1 MTVHAASSS
10 TPSDRDGTIDIWRA
24 NLTLPPGE
32 LSRISSCLNSE
43 ELQRAA
49 RFRFQCDRDRFLASR
64 GLLRHILASYL
75 NRSPRKIHFGYAAQ
89 GKPFLPEYPELRFNL
104 SHAADRMIVGVTRGR
119 ELGLDVE
126 SLFSETV
133 MNEVRDRVLSYPERL
148 VFERLDASQRREWFV
163 RLWTR
168 KEAYIKADGRGMSLP
183 LDHIDVSTRLGRVRL
198 LGQSPGEWSHS
209 PEWTIR
215 AIPVGSGYRASL
227 ACEGFGWQL
236 AYCDWP
242 SDSSRTR
249 PSQHADRCQP

>member
-1 MTVHAASSS
+1 MVHAIPISR
-10 TPSDRDGTIDIWRA
+10 PNDRVGTVDIWRA

-32 LSRISSCLNSE
+32 LSRISSCLTYE
-43 ELQRAA
+43 ERQRAG
-49 RFRFQCDRDRFLASR
+49 RFRLQCDRDRFVASR

-75 NRSPRKIHFGYAAQ
+75 DRSPRGIHFGYAAQ

-104 SHAADRMIVGVTRGR
+104 SHAADLVIIGVTRGR

-126 SLFSETV
+126 SLFSEAV
-133 MNEVRDRVLSYPERL
+133 MNEVSNRVLSHPERL
-148 VFERLDASQRREWFV
+148 VFDRLDASQRREWFV

-183 LDHIDVSTRLGRVRL
+183 LEHIDVSSRLGRVRL
-198 LGQSPGEWSHS
+198 LGESPGEWSLS

-215 AIPVGSGYRASL
+215 AIPVGPGYRASL
-227 ACEGFGWQL
+227 ASEGFGWQL
-236 AYCDWP
+236 TCFDWP